1 MTSRSLRKMYWKV
14 CREFLKGLQMKLLI
28 ISFGSGFA
36 KRLGCDKRLYSRL
49 ESRDKIFM
57 KMVPGTANNLVLV
70 KTSEKDQKSRVFHQN
85 LFMGKVATLKG
96 HRHPVPI
103 WGDTICNDR
112 FQGLQNSNK
121 LTPQKFHMSI
131 PKMAIFKRSHLF
143 QGLTSFWGPKTP

>member
-1 MTSRSLRKMYWKV
+1 MASRSLRKMYWKV

-96 HRHPVPI
+96 HRHPYQYGEIRYV
-103 WGDTICNDR
+103 TIVSKAYKIPTNLPPRNFTCR
-112 FQGLQNSNK
+112 Y
-121 LTPQKFHMSI
+121 QKWPYLKEATFS
-131 PKMAIFKRSHLF
+131 KA
-143 QGLTSFWGPKTP
+143 